1 MLLLPELVS
10 VNLSNHKGLI
20 AMDKNS
26 LDRIKKSISDAELM
40 VKELRSDIQKARS
53 VGINTVQMENDAR
66 VLENK
71 IERYKNTYGV

>member
-1 MLLLPELVS
+1 
-10 VNLSNHKGLI
+10 
-20 AMDKNS
+20 MDKNS